1 MKTDEEI
8 LEMIDMLNNDID
20 RYQILHEKGL
30 GNIKCK
36 ENFPRYK
43 GEFKDAIL
51 IFKAQRQILQ
61 WVLGADFG

>member
-36 ENFPRYK
+36 ENFT
-43 GEFKDAIL
+43 
-51 IFKAQRQILQ
+51 
-61 WVLGADFG
+61 FGSVNNV